1 MTVSETLKHPPPP
14 SAKIKKILPPPPKK
28 KKKVILLCGTLET
41 KSSFSGENVTLEG
54 AYIWDGVTVE
64 DNCKVGMCVLDN
76 DVHIKK
82 DVNIESGCILAK
94 GVSKVF

>member
-1 MTVSETLKHPPPP
+1 MS
-14 SAKIKKILPPPPKK
+14 
-28 KKKVILLCGTLET
+28 
-41 KSSFSGENVTLEG
+41 LEG

-94 GVSKVF
+94 GVSKVL